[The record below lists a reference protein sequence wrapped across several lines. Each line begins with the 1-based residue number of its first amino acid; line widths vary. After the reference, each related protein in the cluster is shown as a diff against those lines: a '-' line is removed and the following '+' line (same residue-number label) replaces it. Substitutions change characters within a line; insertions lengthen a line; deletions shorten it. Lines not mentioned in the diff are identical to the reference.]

1 MNIKF
6 IGKAKI
12 TKQGQVTL
20 PFEARTDLKLEPE
33 SEVYWY
39 LVDDHLVVVKDLVS
53 VEDLIKIVNRKRR
66 QNAVFEPDRII
77 GIVKLNPIHT
87 PLLEKAKAP
96 GQDHTFID
104 VHTAEQENL
113 NKKQLSKE
121 FPYKFII
128 FHTNIGINWFVGFG
142 SAALHKAPL

>member
-1 MNIKF
+1 MNAKF

-53 VEDLIKIVNRKRR
+53 VEDLIKIVNKKRR
-66 QNAVFEPDRII
+66 
-77 GIVKLNPIHT
+77 
-87 PLLEKAKAP
+87 
-96 GQDHTFID
+96 
-104 VHTAEQENL
+104 
-113 NKKQLSKE
+113 
-121 FPYKFII
+121 
-128 FHTNIGINWFVGFG
+128 
-142 SAALHKAPL
+142 